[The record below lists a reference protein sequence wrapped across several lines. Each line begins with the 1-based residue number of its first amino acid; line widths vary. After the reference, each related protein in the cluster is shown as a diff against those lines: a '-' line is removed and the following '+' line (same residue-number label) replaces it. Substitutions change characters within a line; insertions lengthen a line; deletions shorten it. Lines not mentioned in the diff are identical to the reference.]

1 MDEWQQKQILQ
12 RVGAFM
18 YLQFYVFLHGSTV
31 ADHPNSLESCGVM
44 EKGTRLPGVGELRAR
59 IDYGDLSLQRC
70 KFFHEDCRFFIRHY
84 VDKDERKAQGTYWWP
99 SDREHRNANRLQYS
113 TQKQHITDTMRLLF
127 LRINIQYHSN
137 LRYKSKNDVHSARKP
152 AARKGHGP
160 NRDQSARG
168 TSVNDPIDLENA
180 HNQTGLA
187 RNRSNGPGKGLPS
200 AASSSNHAATMET
213 QPGRQPTRALAQQES
228 QETDPYEVPKTPELP
243 GRSNATQESCAGR
256 RVAQSSSAA
265 LSDATIEER
274 PAASSGTKRATTA
287 ATQHSP
293 KRPKVKLT
301 LRRASNYKPERTP
314 QRKSSRK
321 RSFVYGSLDFTGEGP
336 SPSENA
342 QPLEAVAEAV
352 AEEEAPSEAAQ
363 DAHVAEQEAT
373 PGAVPATAPLNAAP
387 LEVESTRAINAFLF
401 SRFNAISS
409 SGTPEERSAQVLE
422 HLWRGARVPE
432 APMGLVH
439 DPALQFLAARR
450 QTSPPPP
457 EMGEHEWHETA
468 NVPLQSTE
476 SVKETTTTTVAA
488 TASDCVGTAHIST
501 MSPGAASSRVAP
513 ERSTTQTRT
522 EHSLAAKSPAAEAPK
537 KQASAAR
544 ESEKSSTGPQLQPAA
559 AQSELRLMVVGP
571 RLLNKWKEA
580 PPLQDLTMARIKR
593 EIPLELSSQFRGFKF
608 TLLGPESRRHQ
619 FEIRDG
625 DEQEFVHLKFDV
637 QEVMEDTEEQN
648 QGQSEYLGF
657 QLRIEEL
664 RDTGV
669 REDRADS

>member
-1 MDEWQQKQILQ
+1 
-12 RVGAFM
+12 
-18 YLQFYVFLHGSTV
+18 
-31 ADHPNSLESCGVM
+31 
-44 EKGTRLPGVGELRAR
+44 
-59 IDYGDLSLQRC
+59 
-70 KFFHEDCRFFIRHY
+70 
-84 VDKDERKAQGTYWWP
+84 
-99 SDREHRNANRLQYS
+99 
-113 TQKQHITDTMRLLF
+113 MRLLF

-243 GRSNATQESCAGR
+243 VRTAFPEQTLTRVAHKTDMHRQGRSNATQESCAGR
-256 RVAQSSSAA
+256 RVAQSSLAV

-287 ATQHSP
+287 ATQHSL
-293 KRPKVKLT
+293 KRPKVKPT

-373 PGAVPATAPLNAAP
+373 PGAVPAAAPLNAAP
-387 LEVESTRAINAFLF
+387 PKVLPTPESTPTTTSNAAQPAPSPEQAPTQPEVAGPGEERALRADLEREIELALARQGKAPEVPSETPTTIPDANAGNAAINAFLF

-501 MSPGAASSRVAP
+501 MSPGAASSRVTP

-522 EHSLAAKSPAAEAPK
+522 ENSLAAKSPAAEAPK